1 MSDRHEDPKSE
12 VAEEIDPGEPI
23 LALARF
29 EHDVSSGL
37 VERIRRTVQWRT
49 NVGQLASFS
58 VTIPLVV
65 LRELWSVLTN
75 RPIQRRPRK
84 EASNGKQA
92 P

>member
-1 MSDRHEDPKSE
+1 MSDRLEDPKSE
-12 VAEEIDPGEPI
+12 VAEEVDPGEPI
-23 LALARF
+23 RALARF

-37 VERIRRTVQWRT
+37 VARIRRTVQWRT